1 MRKAFTLLFSILILT
16 FMCSCKESASDKIA
30 HLVKKWKNREIIYPT
45 QMYFTILGQDTVS
58 TYSIMNSKYSIITY
72 VDSIG
77 CTSCKLQLRKWSD
90 FIAEL
95 DSLIA
100 DSVVPVHFFLHPKS
114 RKEILTILKHEQFN
128 YPVCIDEKDSINLLN
143 HFPQDM
149 SFQTFLLDEDSKVVA
164 IGNPILN
171 PKIKDLYFNIIS
183 GKSGEEGSRIPMT
196 KIAIS
201 DRMVNMGSFLWT
213 EDKEKRVILRN
224 VGPYPLVINEIL
236 TSCGCI
242 VVEYDKKPILPKDS
256 AYVTI
261 KYKAD
266 HPEHFNKTITLYCN
280 TDDSPLQL
288 KVSGNAQ

>member
-1 MRKAFTLLFSILILT
+1 MFKIILYINIFAILVSFYSCQKRVDARITNVVEEWTHKEIKFDKGYIFTRFGKDSVYNSIPT
-16 FMCSCKESASDKIA
+16 SQYKV
-30 HLVKKWKNREIIYPT
+30 LVYT
-45 QMYFTILGQDTVS
+45 
-58 TYSIMNSKYSIITY
+58 
-72 VDSIG
+72 DSIG
-77 CTSCKLQLRKWSD
+77 CVGCNLKLSQWMEWMKQIDSISANKVSFLF
-90 FIAEL
+90 FI
-95 DSLIA
+95 
-100 DSVVPVHFFLHPKS
+100 HPKDVTDLLVLL
-114 RKEILTILKHEQFN
+114 RRQNFN
-128 YPVCIDEKDSINLLN
+128 VPVCIDRNNSLNKLN
-143 HFPQDM
+143 HFPSHPM
-149 SFQTFLLDEDSKVVA
+149 LQTFLLDRHNKVLA
-164 IGNPILN
+164 IGNPMLN

-183 GKSGEEGSRIPMT
+183 GKNYEEGSRIPMT

-201 DRMVNMGSFLWT
+201 DLMVNMGSFLWT

-242 VVEYDKKPILPKDS
+242 VVEYDKKPILPTDS

-266 HPEHFNKTITLYCN
+266 HPEHFNKTVTLYCN